1 MRNIVL
7 CCAAGMSTSLVVQK
21 MEKAAAEQGYECSI
35 VAVPFSVSNKKIAEA
50 DVILLGPQ
58 VRFNLKPCQEKF
70 PNIPSA
76 VIDMRAYGMC
86 DGKTIL
92 QQAKDLLG
100 D

>member
-1 MRNIVL
+1 MRKIVL

-21 MEKAAAEQGYECSI
+21 MEKVAAEQGYDCSI
-35 VAVPFSVSNKKIAEA
+35 VAVPYSATNKTIAEA

-58 VRFNLKPCQEKF
+58 VRFNLKPCQEKY

-76 VIDMRAYGMC
+76 VIDMKAYGMC
-86 DGKTIL
+86 DGASIL
-92 QQAKDLLG
+92 KQAKDLLG

>member
-1 MRNIVL
+1 MRKIVL
-7 CCAAGMSTSLVVQK
+7 CCAAGMSTSLVVQRMQK
-21 MEKAAAEQGYECSI
+21 VAEAEGYECTI
-35 VAVPFSVSNKKIAEA
+35 VAVPYSAANKTIAEA

-86 DGKTIL
+86 DGAAIL
-92 QQAKDLLG
+92 KQAKELLG